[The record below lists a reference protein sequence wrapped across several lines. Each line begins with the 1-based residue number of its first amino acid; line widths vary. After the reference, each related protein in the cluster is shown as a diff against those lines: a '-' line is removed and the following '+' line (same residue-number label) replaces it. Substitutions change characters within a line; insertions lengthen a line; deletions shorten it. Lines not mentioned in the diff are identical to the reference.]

1 MTYNIKNTIVRL
13 AEIASSM
20 VDANEAQKA
29 SPEEVLSGLQNVA
42 AELESIMGSIPAG
55 QTSEPAA
62 PKPAQAPQ
70 PIKKEQNPSQVAK
83 LEHQLKILQ
92 AKIDESERKEIATK
106 YAELYD
112 ENQFTAKYDEV
123 MNSTE
128 PNSVWTAKT
137 EAIEQFAK
145 DSDLTSYK
153 PAKSQSFSYQKT
165 ARLVGAKEM
174 RSL

>member
-1 MTYNIKNTIVRL
+1 MNYNIKNTIVRL

-29 SPEEVLSGLQNVA
+29 SPEEVLAGLQNVA
-42 AELESIMGSIPAG
+42 SELENIMDSIPAQ

-62 PKPAQAPQ
+62 PAPAKAPA
-70 PIKKEQNPSQVAK
+70 PKKENPSQVAK

-92 AKIDESERKEIATK
+92 AKIDEADRKEIATK

-112 ENQFTAKYDEV
+112 ESQFTAKYDEV

-137 EAIEQFAK
+137 EAIAQFAK
-145 DSDLTSYK
+145 DSNLETYR
-153 PAKSQSFSYQKT
+153 PQKSASFSYQRT
-165 ARLVGAKEM
+165 ARLVSPKEM